1 MYSGPHRINFYRC
14 QLFPGIGVSFYR
26 TVYILMSRLFRT
38 PAVLLLAALAFAPI
52 AVQAQAPPPPTSD
65 APAYPD
71 DSWIPRGMEAL
82 GQHASFHTD
91 FTFDKSMLDMASNFT
106 GDDETRNIV
115 AKLRGISVH
124 TFRYPEPGLYNPSV
138 LDSVRAQYHD
148 RGWKHL
154 VTAQSHA
161 ATVHPGHT
169 DVWIRFQGTN
179 VEGIVLL
186 VVNETNINLVAV
198 NGTLSPLD
206 LLHLRGHFGIPRF
219 SGDRFEDSNN

>member
-1 MYSGPHRINFYRC
+1 MRWTQTC
-14 QLFPGIGVSFYR
+14 FPLVMLAMLVSPVAR
-26 TVYILMSRLFRT
+26 SQT
-38 PAVLLLAALAFAPI
+38 APP
-52 AVQAQAPPPPTSD
+52 QSAPPPPPPS
-65 APAYPD
+65 AQVYPD

-91 FTFDKSMLDMASNFT
+91 FTFDKSMLAMAGNFV
-106 GDDETRNIV
+106 GDDDTQRVI

-124 TFRYPEPGLYNPSV
+124 SFKYPAPGMYDPAI
-138 LDSVRAQYHD
+138 LDSVRQQYHD

-154 VTAQSHA
+154 VTTHA
-161 ATVHPGHT
+161 HPAAAHPGTT
-169 DVWIRFQGTN
+169 DVWVRFANGN

-186 VVNETNINLVAV
+186 VANETNVNLVAV

-219 SGDRFEDSNN
+219 SGDGFQDADR